1 MVLWT
6 KMDCFLTTVNLG
18 YCNGTIFCL
27 QEYSQEQTNIP
38 YFIDIQTDFLNHLS
52 TRLVIPLAR
61 KQPTNSQVKVLS
73 PVLTIDHVDY
83 VIMTSL
89 LTTTDVKNLSSD
101 KPMMDARHL
110 RDELIAAI
118 DFLILG
124 I

>member
-1 MVLWT
+1 MAQFSVYKNT
-6 KMDCFLTTVNLG
+6 ARNKHV
-18 YCNGTIFCL
+18 Y
-27 QEYSQEQTNIP
+27 P
-38 YFIDIQTDFLNHLS
+38 YFIDIQSDFLSHLS

-61 KQPTNSQVKVLS
+61 KQPTNSQVKLLS
-73 PVLTIDHVDY
+73 PVLTIDGVDY

-101 KPMMDARHL
+101 NLVMDAHHL
-110 RDELIAAI
+110 RDELVAAI

>member
-1 MVLWT
+1 MAQFFVYKNT
-6 KMDCFLTTVNLG
+6 ARNKQI
-18 YCNGTIFCL
+18 Y
-27 QEYSQEQTNIP
+27 P
-38 YFIDIQTDFLNHLS
+38 YFIDIQSDFLSHLS

-101 KPMMDARHL
+101 NPIMDARHL